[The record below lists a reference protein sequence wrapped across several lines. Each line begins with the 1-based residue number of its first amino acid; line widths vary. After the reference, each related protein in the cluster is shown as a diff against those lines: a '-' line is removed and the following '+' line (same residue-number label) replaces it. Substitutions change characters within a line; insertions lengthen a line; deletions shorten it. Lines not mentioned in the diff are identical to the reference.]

1 MNEWQN
7 LTRTALLGTDKKAF
21 TPSASQSEIGLLLSE
36 LANNTSAEQQLLRSA
51 GVLALCHL
59 AGWVPQAID
68 PAPLPEIDKEN
79 AEPINNPA
87 FAGLLHLLL
96 SEGPPR
102 LLWSALDLL
111 VRRQLLPP
119 PLLLP
124 ALLNYGAQ
132 KPSLRG
138 ILSNVLGARGCWLAQ
153 INADWGYVLA
163 STDAPLD
170 EEMWLHGTSEQRL
183 QYLTQMRIRAPEQG
197 RDRLAQEMSSLDA
210 RERAQ
215 LLAVLEVGI
224 SQHDEAFL
232 EQTLSDRSKEVRQT
246 AARLL
251 CCLPESAWISR
262 IKSRLAP
269 LLSSSPAPETLLERL
284 KGLSGKEKMLRVA
297 LDAPEAFLP
306 EWKADA
312 LEETKPKG
320 EKLGQR
326 AWWLYQIVAAVPLDW
341 WQTQLQ
347 ATPVELLRW
356 AGKTDWQEALLRA
369 WYHAVLREKNPQWAQ
384 AFLALLPVGISIH
397 SPAGVKINA
406 FELLQCLPVEEH
418 EPVLTLLF
426 SVMGGEHLQRYIAL
440 LPLDASLFS
449 LRLSQ
454 QMVTELHRWVKHD
467 SARFD
472 YALRHVMSDFAC
484 LLAPEVLNDVIDKW
498 PHDAQQTPYCEAAFT
513 ALSATLAHRIQLHSF
528 FVGETTL

>member
-21 TPSASQSEIGLLLSE
+21 TPSASQSEIGQLLSE
-36 LANNTSAEQQLLRSA
+36 LANDTSAEQQLLRSA

-59 AGWVPQAID
+59 AGWEPQTID
-68 PAPLPEIDKEN
+68 PAPLPIIDEEN
-79 AEPINNPA
+79 AQAINNPA

-96 SEGPPR
+96 AEGPPR
-102 LLWSALDLL
+102 LLWSALDHL
-111 VRRQLLPP
+111 VQRQLLPP
-119 PLLLP
+119 SLLLP
-124 ALLNYGAQ
+124 ALLSYGAQ
-132 KPSLRG
+132 NPAIRSILRD
-138 ILSNVLGARGCWLAQ
+138 LLGARGRWLAQ
-153 INADWGYVLA
+153 INADWGYFLA
-163 STDAPLD
+163 TTDAPLD
-170 EEMWLHGTSEQRL
+170 EEMWLHGSPEQRM
-183 QYLTQMRIRAPEQG
+183 QYLTQLRTRAPEQA
-197 RDRLAQEMSSLDA
+197 RDRLAQEMRSLDA

-215 LLAVLEVGI
+215 LLAVLEVEI

-251 CCLPESAWISR
+251 LCLPESAWVWR
-262 IKSRLAP
+262 MKSRLAP
-269 LLSSSPAPETLLERL
+269 LLNSSPDPDTWLARRKGLLRGEKTLL
-284 KGLSGKEKMLRVA
+284 VA
-297 LDAPEAFLP
+297 LDAPEEFSP

-312 LEETKPKG
+312 LEENKPNG

-341 WQTQLQ
+341 WQTQMQ
-347 ATPVELLRW
+347 ATPIELLRW
-356 AGKTDWQEALLRA
+356 AGQTDWQASLLRA
-369 WYHAVLREKNPQWAQ
+369 WYNAVLREKNPQWAQ
-384 AFLALLPVGISIH
+384 AFLSLMPIGMSIH
-397 SPAGVKINA
+397 YPAGVKINA

-418 EPVLTLLF
+418 EPMLRSLF
-426 SVMGGEHLQRYIAL
+426 SVVGGEHLHRYIAL

-467 SARFD
+467 SARHD
-472 YALRHVMSDFAC
+472 YALRQVMSDFAC
-484 LLAPEVLNDVIDKW
+484 LLAPEVLNVVIEKW
-498 PHDAQQTPYCEAAFT
+498 PHDAQQTPSCEAAFT
-513 ALSATLAHRIQLHSF
+513 ALSATLAHRIQLHSL

>member
-1 MNEWQN
+1 M
-7 LTRTALLGTDKKAF
+7 
-21 TPSASQSEIGLLLSE
+21 
-36 LANNTSAEQQLLRSA
+36 
-51 GVLALCHL
+51 
-59 AGWVPQAID
+59 
-68 PAPLPEIDKEN
+68 
-79 AEPINNPA
+79 
-87 FAGLLHLLL
+87 
-96 SEGPPR
+96 
-102 LLWSALDLL
+102 LWSALDLL

-251 CCLPESAWISR
+251 CCLPESARISR
-262 IKSRLAP
+262 MKSRLAP

-284 KGLSGKEKMLRVA
+284 KRLIRQRKKCCASPLMPRRRSYQSGRPMRWKKLS
-297 LDAPEAFLP
+297 P
-306 EWKADA
+306 KA
-312 LEETKPKG
+312 K
-320 EKLGQR
+320 KLGQR

-356 AGKTDWQEALLRA
+356 AGKNR
-369 WYHAVLREKNPQWAQ
+369 
-384 AFLALLPVGISIH
+384 LAGGATARPVSRRPARKKSTVGAGI
-397 SPAGVKINA
+397 PR
-406 FELLQCLPVEEH
+406 P
-418 EPVLTLLF
+418 
-426 SVMGGEHLQRYIAL
+426 
-440 LPLDASLFS
+440 
-449 LRLSQ
+449 
-454 QMVTELHRWVKHD
+454 
-467 SARFD
+467 
-472 YALRHVMSDFAC
+472 
-484 LLAPEVLNDVIDKW
+484 
-498 PHDAQQTPYCEAAFT
+498 TP
-513 ALSATLAHRIQLHSF
+513 RRNKHSF
-528 FVGETTL
+528 PCWRED

>member
-68 PAPLPEIDKEN
+68 PAPLPEMGEEN
-79 AEPINNPA
+79 AQTINNPA

-132 KPSLRG
+132 KPSLRS

-262 IKSRLAP
+262 MKSRLAP

-369 WYHAVLREKNPQWAQ
+369 WYNAVLREKNPQWAQ

-440 LPLDASLFS
+440 LPLNASLFS
-449 LRLSQ
+449 SRLSK
-454 QMVTELHRWVKHD
+454 QMVMKLHRWVQQD
-467 SARFD
+467 TARYD

-498 PHDAQQTPYCEAAFT
+498 PRDAQQTPYCEAAFT
-513 ALSATLAHRIQLHSF
+513 ALSAALAHRIQLNSL

>member
-1 MNEWQN
+1 MNKWQN

-262 IKSRLAP
+262 MKSRLAP
-269 LLSSSPAPETLLERL
+269 LLSSSPLLRPYL
-284 KGLSGKEKMLRVA
+284 KG
-297 LDAPEAFLP
+297 
-306 EWKADA
+306 
-312 LEETKPKG
+312 
-320 EKLGQR
+320 
-326 AWWLYQIVAAVPLDW
+326 
-341 WQTQLQ
+341 
-347 ATPVELLRW
+347 
-356 AGKTDWQEALLRA
+356 
-369 WYHAVLREKNPQWAQ
+369 
-384 AFLALLPVGISIH
+384 
-397 SPAGVKINA
+397 
-406 FELLQCLPVEEH
+406 
-418 EPVLTLLF
+418 
-426 SVMGGEHLQRYIAL
+426 
-440 LPLDASLFS
+440 
-449 LRLSQ
+449 
-454 QMVTELHRWVKHD
+454 
-467 SARFD
+467 
-472 YALRHVMSDFAC
+472 
-484 LLAPEVLNDVIDKW
+484 
-498 PHDAQQTPYCEAAFT
+498 
-513 ALSATLAHRIQLHSF
+513 
-528 FVGETTL
+528 